1 MNKSQIPNPKV
12 QIPIVCV
19 LGFGIWVL
27 GFLVCATGA
36 FAQAR
41 DWPAE
46 QPPRPLPAHEVT
58 FPPYEI
64 RTLANGM
71 RVVAV
76 LHHEQPAVSIRL
88 LVGAGSAQDPQGKG
102 GVANL
107 TASLLDQGT
116 TTRTAQQIAD
126 QIDFIG
132 GDLGT
137 GAATDLSFV
146 NAIVMKDSFQTGM
159 DLIADLARNP
169 SFAPEEIARQKDQ
182 IQSSLRVNSGDPGY
196 IADVVF
202 DRLVYGFHPYGLP
215 GSGTEQTLGS
225 LTREDLQ
232 AFHRQYFV
240 PNNMILAIVG
250 DVTSDEAFAA
260 AQRAFGEWARAALP
274 AAMPVDLPQAA
285 RRIVIVDKPDAV
297 QTSIRV
303 GQLAIPRKHA
313 DYMTWDLA
321 VKILGGEGANRL
333 HQVLRSQYGLTYGA
347 EANAEARKDAGDFV
361 AETDTRT
368 DTTGQA
374 LRLMIDEFSRL
385 ARERVGQ
392 RELSDAQAYLA
403 GSFPLTI
410 ETPDQIA
417 TQVLNV
423 LFYDLPI
430 AEIGTFRER
439 VLAVTPDDI
448 QRVARQYVRPDRL
461 SIVLVG
467 NARAFV
473 SQLIEMGFGGYE
485 VISADQLDLMSP
497 NLKRE
502 RQPPTRRG
510 AIAEPSARRVAAN
523 SQLPTPN
530 FQANPNS
537 RQGAAWE
544 LGIGELGVAYTQG
557 QVNPRPAAPRVPS
570 APNVPSGPNAPGAAN
585 DANALVQRVV
595 QAKGG
600 LEALK
605 AIRTVVVDADMSVMT
620 LRGPTIIPTKTYVV
634 YPDKFRVDA
643 TFAGQ
648 QSVQAYNSGN
658 AWVKDPAGVSAA
670 PPAMRNDFAATV
682 RRDTFPLL
690 IAAAEGRLTVRQL
703 AEEGND
709 GATFRVLE
717 VSGQG
722 LEPVR
727 LYIDRDYRI
736 ARQTYTTPAPDGRAS
751 KAEES
756 FSDYR
761 KVNGIDVPFRASV
774 MRDGRQILERTLKT
788 VTFNTAVDPMLFE
801 QPLR

>member
-1 MNKSQIPNPKV
+1 MKKSQIPNPKLH
-12 QIPIVCV
+12 IPITFQISIAWV
-19 LGFGIWVL
+19 LGFGMWVL
-27 GFLVCATGA
+27 GFTAHA
-36 FAQAR
+36 AAQAR
-41 DWPAE
+41 DWPSE
-46 QPPRPLPAHEVT
+46 QPPRPLTAHEVT
-58 FPPYEI
+58 FPPYEV
-64 RTLANGM
+64 RTLGNGM

-88 LVGAGSAQDPQGKG
+88 LVGAGSAQDPKGKG

-107 TASLLDQGT
+107 MASLLDQGT
-116 TTRTAQQIAD
+116 TTRSAQQIAD

-132 GDLGT
+132 GDVGT

-146 NAIVMKDSFQTGM
+146 NAVVMKDSFQTGM
-159 DLIADLARNP
+159 DLLADIARNP
-169 SFAPEEIARQKDQ
+169 AFAPEEIARQKDQ
-182 IQSSLRVNSGDPGY
+182 ILSSLRVNADDPGY

-215 GSGTEQTLGS
+215 GTGTEDSLSS

-232 AFHRQYFV
+232 AFHRQYFI
-240 PNNMILAIVG
+240 PNNMILGIVG

-260 AQRAFGEWARAALP
+260 AERVFGSWPRGTVPPVAPIDPP
-274 AAMPVDLPQAA
+274 ASA
-285 RRIVIVDKPDAV
+285 RRIVIVDKPDSV

-303 GQLAIPRKHA
+303 GQLAIPRKHP
-313 DYMTWDLA
+313 DYMTWDVT

-374 LRLMIDEFSRL
+374 LRLMVDEFSRL
-385 ARERVGQ
+385 VRERVGQ
-392 RELSDAQAYLA
+392 RELADAQAYLA

-430 AEIGTFRER
+430 SEIGTFRER
-439 VLAVTPDDI
+439 VLSVTPEDI

-467 NARAFV
+467 NARAFA
-473 SQLIEMGFGGYE
+473 SQLLELGFGAYE
-485 VISADQLDLMSP
+485 VIPVDQLDLMAP
-497 NLKRE
+497 NFKRE
-502 RQPPTRRG
+502 RRAAPTLRRG
-510 AIAEPSARRVAAN
+510 S
-523 SQLPTPN
+523 
-530 FQANPNS
+530 
-537 RQGAAWE
+537 
-544 LGIGELGVAYTQG
+544 
-557 QVNPRPAAPRVPS
+557 VPS
-570 APNVPSGPNAPGAAN
+570 APAAQPVAFSMSSAFQNAPNAQNVPSVPNVPNGPN
-585 DANALVQRVV
+585 DLIQRIVA
-595 QAKGG
+595 AKGG
-600 LEALK
+600 LQALK
-605 AIRTVVVDADMSVMT
+605 SIRTVIVDADMTVNT

-648 QSVQAYNSGN
+648 QTIQAYNSGT
-658 AWVKDPAGVSAA
+658 AWVKDPAGVAAA

-690 IAAAEGRLTVRQL
+690 IAAAEGRLTVRQQ
-703 AEEGND
+703 AEEGSA
-709 GATFRVLE
+709 GAVLKVLE
-717 VSGQG
+717 ISGPG
-722 LEPVR
+722 LDPLR
-727 LYIDRDYRI
+727 LYVDRDYRI
-736 ARQTYTTPAPDGRAS
+736 VRQTYATPGPDGRS
-751 KAEES
+751 TRAEEL

-761 KVNGIDVPFRASV
+761 KVNGIDVPFKASV
-774 MRDGRQILERTLKT
+774 LRDGQKILDRTIKS
-788 VTFNTAVDPMLFE
+788 VTFNTAVDLMLFQ
-801 QPLR
+801 QPL

>member
-1 MNKSQIPNPKV
+1 MKEMRAF
-12 QIPIVCV
+12 V
-19 LGFGIWVL
+19 LRLGVWIF
-27 GFLVCATGA
+27 GFLICASGA
-36 FAQAR
+36 AAQAR
-41 DWPAE
+41 DWPSE
-46 QPPRPLPAHEVT
+46 QPPRPLAAHEVA

-64 RTLANGM
+64 QTLPNGM

-88 LVGAGSAQDPQGKG
+88 LVGAGSAQDPKGKG

-107 TASLLDQGT
+107 MASLLDQGT
-116 TTRTAQQIAD
+116 KTRTAQQIAD

-146 NAIVMKDSFQTGM
+146 NAVVMKDSFQTGM
-159 DLIADLARNP
+159 DLIADVARNP
-169 SFAPEEIARQKDQ
+169 AFAPEEIARQKDQ
-182 IQSSLRVNSGDPGY
+182 ILSSLRVNAADTGY

-215 GSGTEQTLGS
+215 GTGTEESLGS
-225 LTREDLQ
+225 LTRDDLQ
-232 AFHRQYFV
+232 AFHQQYFI

-260 AQRAFGEWARAALP
+260 AQRVFGGWPRGVLP
-274 AAMPVDLPQAA
+274 AVTRVEAPPPA
-285 RRIVIVDKPDAV
+285 RRIVIVDTPDAV

-313 DYMTWDLA
+313 DYMTWDLT

-333 HQVLRSQYGLTYGA
+333 HQVLRSEYGLTYGA
-347 EANAEARKDAGDFV
+347 EANTEARKDAGDFV

-374 LRLMIDEFSRL
+374 LRLMIAEFSRL
-385 ARERVGQ
+385 ARERVGE
-392 RELSDAQAYLA
+392 RELADAQAYLA

-430 AEIGTFRER
+430 SDIGSFRER

-473 SQLIEMGFGGYE
+473 SQMMEMGFGGYE
-485 VISADQLDLMSP
+485 VIAADQLDLMSP
-497 NLKRE
+497 SLKRE
-502 RQPPTRRG
+502 RAQPGQRRG
-510 AIAEPSARRVAAN
+510 AVGPGDHVAAPR
-523 SQLPTPN
+523 LP
-530 FQANPNS
+530 
-537 RQGAAWE
+537 
-544 LGIGELGVAYTQG
+544 AYTQS
-557 QVNPRPAAPRVPS
+557 QVNPRAAPD
-570 APNVPSGPNAPGAAN
+570 AAA
-585 DANALVQRVV
+585 DLIQRVV

-605 AIRTVVVDADMSVMT
+605 SIRTVVVDADMSVT
-620 LRGPTIIPTKTYVV
+620 TARGPTIIPTKTYVA

-648 QSVQAYNSGN
+648 QSIQAYNSGT

-670 PPAMRNDFAATV
+670 PAAMRNDFAATV
-682 RRDTFPLL
+682 KRDTFPLL
-690 IAAAEGRLTVRQL
+690 IAAAEGRLMLRL
-703 AEEGND
+703 LPDEGKD
-709 GATFRVLE
+709 GSVLKAVE
-717 VSGQG
+717 VSGNG

-736 ARQTYTTPAPDGRAS
+736 VRQTYTTPGPDGRPS
-751 KAEES
+751 QAEEL

-761 KVNGIDVPFRASV
+761 KANGIDVPFKASV
-774 MRDGRQILERTLKT
+774 LRNGQQILERTLKS
-788 VTFNTAVDPMLFE
+788 VTFNTAVDPTLFQ

>member
-1 MNKSQIPNPKV
+1 MKRV
-12 QIPIVCV
+12 LWV
-19 LGFGIWVL
+19 LGFGMWVL
-27 GFLVCATGA
+27 GFTARSA
-36 FAQAR
+36 DAQAR

-46 QPPRPLPAHEVT
+46 TAPRPLAAHEVA
-58 FPPYEI
+58 FPQYDVH
-64 RTLANGM
+64 TLDNGM

-88 LVGAGSAQDPQGKG
+88 LVGAGSAQDPKGKG

-107 TASLLDQGT
+107 MASVLDQGT
-116 TTRTAQQIAD
+116 TSRSAQEIAD

-137 GAATDLSFV
+137 GAAIDLSFV
-146 NAIVMKDSFQTGM
+146 NAVVMKDSFQTGM
-159 DLIADLARNP
+159 DLVADIARHPA
-169 SFAPEEIARQKDQ
+169 FAPEEITRQKDQ
-182 IQSSLRVNSGDPGY
+182 LLSSLRVNAADTGY

-215 GSGTEQTLGS
+215 GIGTEDSLTS
-225 LTREDLQ
+225 LTRADLQ
-232 AFHRQYFV
+232 AFHTQYFV

-250 DVTSDEAFAA
+250 DVTSEEAFAA
-260 AQRAFGEWARAALP
+260 AQRVFGDWARGTLP
-274 AAMPVDLPQAA
+274 PATPIDPPPSQ
-285 RRIVIVDKPDAV
+285 RRIIIVDKPDAV

-303 GQLAIPRKHA
+303 GQLAIPRKHP
-313 DYMTWDLA
+313 DYMTWDLT

-361 AETDTRT
+361 GETETRT

-430 AEIGTFRER
+430 SEIGTFRER

-448 QRVARQYVRPDRL
+448 QRVARQYIRPDRL

-473 SQLIEMGFGGYE
+473 SQMIEMGFGAYE
-485 VISADQLDLMSP
+485 VISADQLDLMAP
-497 NLKRE
+497 NLKRD
-502 RQPPTRRG
+502 RNQPSQRRG
-510 AIAEPSARRVAAN
+510 AFTGMPDTRAAYQNVNGQSAQNGSNVSNDGNDLIRRV
-523 SQLPTPN
+523 
-530 FQANPNS
+530 
-537 RQGAAWE
+537 
-544 LGIGELGVAYTQG
+544 VA
-557 QVNPRPAAPRVPS
+557 
-570 APNVPSGPNAPGAAN
+570 
-585 DANALVQRVV
+585 
-595 QAKGG
+595 AKGG
-600 LEALK
+600 LAALK
-605 AIRTVVVDADMSVMT
+605 NVRTVVVDADMSVMT
-620 LRGPTIIPTKTYVV
+620 VRGPTIIPTRTYVV
-634 YPDKFRVDA
+634 NPDKFRVDA

-648 QSVQAYNSGN
+648 QSIQAYDSGT

-670 PPAMRNDFAATV
+670 PAAMRNDFAATV
-682 RRDTFPLL
+682 KRDTFPML
-690 IAAAEGRLTVRQL
+690 IAAAEGQLTVKPL
-703 AEEGND
+703 PEEGRD
-709 GATFRVLE
+709 GAVVKVVE
-717 VSGQG
+717 VSGNG

-727 LYIDRDYRI
+727 LYIDKDYRI
-736 ARQTYTTPAPDGRAS
+736 VRQTYATPGPDGRS
-751 KAEES
+751 VQAEEQ

-761 KVNGIDVPFRASV
+761 KVDGIDVPYKATVLRN
-774 MRDGRQILERTLKT
+774 GQKILDRTLKS
-788 VTFNTAVDPMLFE
+788 VAFNTTVDPTLFT

>member
-1 MNKSQIPNPKV
+1 MKTLHGML
-12 QIPIVCV
+12 V
-19 LGFGIWVL
+19 LGFVL
-27 GFLVCATGA
+27 SASLAA
-36 FAQAR
+36 AQTR
-41 DWPAE
+41 DWPSE
-46 QPPRPLPAHEVT
+46 DPPGPLAAHEVT

-64 RTLANGM
+64 RSLSNGM

-88 LVGAGSAQDPQGKG
+88 LIRAGSAQDPKGKG

-107 TASLLDQGT
+107 VASLLDQGT
-116 TTRTAQQIAD
+116 TSRTAQEIAD

-146 NAIVMKDSFQTGM
+146 NAVVMKDSFAAAM
-159 DLIADLARNP
+159 DLVADIARHPA
-169 SFAPEEIARQKDQ
+169 FAPEEIARQKDQ
-182 IQSSLRVNSGDPGY
+182 ILSSLRVNEQDTGY
-196 IADVVF
+196 IADTVF

-215 GSGTEQTLGS
+215 NSGTEESLDS

-232 AFHRQYFV
+232 AFHDRYFV

-260 AQRAFGEWARAALP
+260 ADKVFGNWPRA
-274 AAMPVDLPQAA
+274 DLPPAVA
-285 RRIVIVDKPDAV
+285 LDPPPSERRVVIVDKPDAV

-303 GQLAIPRKHA
+303 GELAIPRKNP
-313 DYMTWDLA
+313 DYMTWDLT

-333 HQVLRSQYGLTYGA
+333 HQVLRAQYGLTYGA

-361 AETDTRT
+361 AETETRT

-374 LRLMIDEFSRL
+374 LRLMVDEFARL
-385 ARERVGQ
+385 ARERVGD

-423 LFYDLPI
+423 LFYDLPVS
-430 AEIGTFRER
+430 EIGSFRER
-439 VLAVTPDDI
+439 VLAVTADDI
-448 QRVARQYVRPDRL
+448 QRVARRYIRTDRL

-467 NARAFV
+467 NARAFA
-473 SQLIEMGFGGYE
+473 SQLIELGFPGYE
-485 VISADQLDLMSP
+485 VIPADQLDLMSP
-497 NLKRE
+497 SLKRE
-502 RQPPTRRG
+502 RNRAETGGSFKSIGPLAPARPVMAAYSQARATQSPT
-510 AIAEPSARRVAAN
+510 
-523 SQLPTPN
+523 
-530 FQANPNS
+530 
-537 RQGAAWE
+537 
-544 LGIGELGVAYTQG
+544 
-557 QVNPRPAAPRVPS
+557 
-570 APNVPSGPNAPGAAN
+570 NAPGALAAPN
-585 DANALVQRVV
+585 DLVKKIV

-605 AIRTVVVDADMSVMT
+605 SVRTVIVDADMSVNT
-620 LRGPTIIPTKTYVV
+620 VRGPTTIPTRTYVV

-643 TFAGQ
+643 NFAGQ
-648 QSVQAYNSGN
+648 QTVQAYNSGT
-658 AWVKDPAGVSAA
+658 AWVKDPAGVAAA

-682 RRDTFPLL
+682 KRDTFPLL
-690 IAAAEGRLTVRQL
+690 IAAAEGRLMLRTL
-703 AEEGND
+703 PEEVKAG
-709 GATFRVLE
+709 TPLTVLE
-717 VSGQG
+717 ISGNG

-736 ARQTYTTPAPDGRAS
+736 AKQTYVTPGPDGQPS
-751 KAEES
+751 QAEEQ

-761 KVNGIDVPFRASV
+761 KVNGIDVPFKATVLRN
-774 MRDGRQILERTLKT
+774 GQKILERTLKS
-788 VTFNTAVDPMLFE
+788 VMFNTTVDPNLFQ
-801 QPLR
+801 QPIR

>member
-1 MNKSQIPNPKV
+1 MRKRHLVSSGCHSHQWPVPT
-12 QIPIVCV
+12 IVLV
-19 LGFGIWVL
+19 VVAILLLGF
-27 GFLVCATGA
+27 AA
-36 FAQAR
+36 QAAAQAR
-41 DWPAE
+41 DWPSE
-46 QPPRPLPAHEVT
+46 TPPRPLTAHEVT

-64 RTLANGM
+64 RTLGNGL

-88 LVGAGSAQDPQGKG
+88 LVGAGSAQDPKGKG

-107 TASLLDQGT
+107 MASLLDQGT
-116 TTRTAQQIAD
+116 TTRSAQQIAD

-159 DLIADLARNP
+159 DLLADVARNP
-169 SFAPEEIARQKDQ
+169 AFAAEEIERQKDQ
-182 IQSSLRVNSGDPGY
+182 ILSSIRVNADDPGY

-215 GSGTEQTLGS
+215 GTGTEDSLSS
-225 LTREDLQ
+225 LTRDDLQ

-240 PNNMILAIVG
+240 PNNMVLAIVG
-250 DVTSDEAFAA
+250 DVTNDEAFAA
-260 AQRAFGEWARAALP
+260 AERVFGGWPRGTLP
-274 AAMPVDLPQAA
+274 AAAPVDPPAPA
-285 RRIVIVDKPDAV
+285 RRIVIIDKPDAV

-303 GQLAIPRKHA
+303 GQLAIPRKHP

-347 EANAEARKDAGDFV
+347 EANAESRKDAGDFV

-368 DTTGQA
+368 DMTGQA
-374 LRLMIDEFSRL
+374 LRLMVDEFSRL
-385 ARERVGQ
+385 VRERVGQ
-392 RELSDAQAYLA
+392 RELADAQAYLA

-430 AEIGTFRER
+430 SEIGTFRER
-439 VLAVTPDDI
+439 VLAVTPEDI

-467 NARAFV
+467 NARAFA
-473 SQLIEMGFGGYE
+473 SQLVELGFGAYE
-485 VISADQLDLMSP
+485 VIPVDQLDLMAP
-497 NLKRE
+497 NFKRE
-502 RQPPTRRG
+502 R
-510 AIAEPSARRVAAN
+510 RRV
-523 SQLPTPN
+523 SFEP
-530 FQANPNS
+530 FGSFGSS
-537 RQGAAWE
+537 RFGSFSFSPQS
-544 LGIGELGVAYTQG
+544 AYQSVSTLSAS
-557 QVNPRPAAPRVPS
+557 N
-570 APNVPSGPNAPGAAN
+570 APNVQNVPNAPN
-585 DANALVQRVV
+585 DLIQRIVT
-595 QAKGG
+595 AKGG
-600 LEALK
+600 LQTLK
-605 AIRTVVVDADMSVMT
+605 SIRTVVVDADMMVT
-620 LRGPTIIPTKTYVV
+620 TVRGPTIIPTKTYVV

-643 TFAGQ
+643 TFGGQ
-648 QSVQAYNSGN
+648 QTVQAYNSGT
-658 AWVKDPAGVSAA
+658 AWVRDPSGVAAA

-690 IAAAEGRLTVRQL
+690 IAAAEGKLTIRQQPD
-703 AEEGND
+703 EGSG
-709 GATFRVLE
+709 GAVLKVVE
-717 VSGQG
+717 VSGPG
-722 LEPVR
+722 LDPMR

-736 ARQTYTTPAPDGRAS
+736 VRQTYTTPGPDG
-751 KAEES
+751 KPTNAEES

-761 KVNGIDVPFRASV
+761 KVNGIDVPFKASV
-774 MRDGRQILERTLKT
+774 LRDGQKILDRTIKS
-788 VTFNTAVDPMLFE
+788 VTFNTAVDLMLFQ
-801 QPLR
+801 QPL

>member
-1 MNKSQIPNPKV
+1 MKA
-12 QIPIVCV
+12 VCV
-19 LGFGIWVL
+19 FGFAIWVL
-27 GFLVCATGA
+27 GFAA
-36 FAQAR
+36 QAAAQAR
-41 DWPAE
+41 DWPSE
-46 QPPRPLPAHEVT
+46 QPPRPLAAHDVT

-64 RTLANGM
+64 RTLGNGM

-88 LVGAGSAQDPQGKG
+88 LVGAGSAQDPKGKG
-102 GVANL
+102 GAANL
-107 TASLLDQGT
+107 MASLLDQGT
-116 TTRTAQQIAD
+116 TTRSAQQIAD

-132 GDLGT
+132 GDVGT

-159 DLIADLARNP
+159 DLIADIARNP
-169 SFAPEEIARQKDQ
+169 AFAPEEIARQKDQ
-182 IQSSLRVNSGDPGY
+182 ILSSIRVNADDPGY

-215 GSGTEQTLGS
+215 GTGTEDSLSS

-232 AFHRQYFV
+232 AFHRQYFI
-240 PNNMILAIVG
+240 PNNMVLGIVG

-260 AQRAFGEWARAALP
+260 AERVFGSWPRGTLP
-274 AAMPVDLPQAA
+274 PVTSIDPPAPA

-303 GQLAIPRKHA
+303 GQLAIPRKHS
-313 DYMTWDLA
+313 DYLTWDVT

-347 EANAEARKDAGDFV
+347 EANTEARKDAGDFV

-374 LRLMIDEFSRL
+374 LRLMVDEFSRL
-385 ARERVGQ
+385 VRERVGQ
-392 RELSDAQAYLA
+392 RELADAQAYLA

-423 LFYDLPI
+423 LFYDLPV
-430 AEIGTFRER
+430 AEIGSFRER
-439 VLAVTPDDI
+439 VLAVTPEDI

-467 NARAFV
+467 NARAFA
-473 SQLIEMGFGGYE
+473 SQLLELGFGAYE
-485 VISADQLDLMSP
+485 VIPVDQLDLMAPNFKRDRRTSP
-497 NLKRE
+497 TL
-502 RQPPTRRG
+502 RRG
-510 AIAEPSARRVAAN
+510 SVTPPRAQPVAFSRSSAFQNAQNV
-523 SQLPTPN
+523 PN
-530 FQANPNS
+530 
-537 RQGAAWE
+537 
-544 LGIGELGVAYTQG
+544 
-557 QVNPRPAAPRVPS
+557 
-570 APNVPSGPNAPGAAN
+570 APNVPNVPNGPNDLIGRIVA
-585 DANALVQRVV
+585 
-595 QAKGG
+595 AKGG
-600 LEALK
+600 LAVLK
-605 AIRTVVVDADMSVMT
+605 SIRTVVVDADMTVNT

-643 TFAGQ
+643 TFGGQ
-648 QSVQAYNSGN
+648 QTIQAYNSGT
-658 AWVKDPAGVSAA
+658 AWVKDPAGIAAA

-690 IAAAEGRLTVRQL
+690 IAAAEGRLTVRPQP
-703 AEEGND
+703 EEGSG
-709 GATFRVLE
+709 GAILKVLE
-717 VSGQG
+717 VSGPG
-722 LEPVR
+722 LDPLR

-736 ARQTYTTPAPDGRAS
+736 VRQTYTTPGPDGRATR
-751 KAEES
+751 AEEL

-774 MRDGRQILERTLKT
+774 LRDGQKILDRTIKS
-788 VTFNTAVDPMLFE
+788 VTFNTAVDLMLFQ
-801 QPLR
+801 QPL

>member
-1 MNKSQIPNPKV
+1 MKFQAAKSRLQV
-12 QIPIVCV
+12 PIVCL
-19 LGFGIWVL
+19 LGLGIWVF
-27 GFLVCATGA
+27 GFSGQAR
-36 FAQAR
+36 AQAR

-46 QPPRPLPAHEVT
+46 QAPRPLAAHEVS

-64 RTLANGM
+64 RTLGNGM

-88 LVGAGSAQDPQGKG
+88 LVGAGSAQDSKGKS

-107 TASLLDQGT
+107 MALLLDQGT
-116 TTRTAQQIAD
+116 TTRSAKDIAD

-159 DLIADLARNP
+159 DLVADVAHNP
-169 SFAPEEIARQKDQ
+169 AFAPEEIARQKDQ
-182 IQSSLRVNSGDPGY
+182 VLSSLRVNAGDTGY
-196 IADVVF
+196 IADTVF

-215 GSGTEQTLGS
+215 GVGTEDSLES
-225 LTREDLQ
+225 LTRDDLV
-232 AFHRQYFV
+232 AFHHQYFI
-240 PNNMILAIVG
+240 PNNMVLAIVG
-250 DVTSDEAFAA
+250 DITSDEAFAA
-260 AQRAFGEWARAALP
+260 AERVFGAWARGTLP
-274 AAMPVDLPQAA
+274 PATAVDPPAPA

-303 GQLAIPRKHA
+303 GQIAIPRKHP
-313 DYMTWDLA
+313 DYMAWDLA
-321 VKILGGEGANRL
+321 MKILGGEGANRL

-347 EANAEARKDAGDFV
+347 EANSEARKEGGDFV
-361 AETDTRT
+361 AETETRT

-374 LRLMIDEFSRL
+374 LRLMIDEVSRL
-385 ARERVGQ
+385 VRERVGE
-392 RELSDAQAYLA
+392 RELADAQAYLA

-430 AEIGTFRER
+430 SEIGTFRER
-439 VLAVTPDDI
+439 VLAVNPDDI
-448 QRVARQYVRPDRL
+448 QRVARQYVKPDRL

-473 SQLIEMGFGGYE
+473 SQLIEMGFNGYE
-485 VISADQLDLMSP
+485 VISANQLDVMSP
-497 NLKRE
+497 SLKRE
-502 RQPPTRRG
+502 RPQPAQRRG
-510 AIAEPSARRVAAN
+510 AFEPFGSFEPFGRSRVAY
-523 SQLPTPN
+523 
-530 FQANPNS
+530 
-537 RQGAAWE
+537 
-544 LGIGELGVAYTQG
+544 GESSATQNA
-557 QVNPRPAAPRVPS
+557 QNQ
-570 APNVPSGPNAPGAAN
+570 NVPNGSNVSNDPNDPN
-585 DANALVQRVV
+585 DVIRRLV

-605 AIRTVVVDADMSVMT
+605 AIRTVVVDADMSVNT
-620 LRGPTIIPTKTYVV
+620 VRGPTIIPTKTYVV

-648 QSVQAYNSGN
+648 QSIQAYNSGA

-670 PPAMRNDFAATV
+670 PPAMRDDFAATV

-690 IAAAEGRLTVRQL
+690 IAAAEGRLMVRL
-703 AEEGND
+703 VADEAKD
-709 GATFRVLE
+709 PTLKVVE
-717 VSGQG
+717 VSGNG
-722 LEPVR
+722 LSAVR
-727 LYIDRDYRI
+727 LYLDRDYRI
-736 ARQTYTTPAPDGRAS
+736 VRQTYSTPGPDGRPAQ
-751 KAEES
+751 AEEL

-761 KVNGIDVPFRASV
+761 KVSGIDVPFKATVLRN
-774 MRDGRQILERTLKT
+774 GQQILERTLKS
-788 VTFNTAVDPMLFE
+788 VTFNTTIDPMLFQ

>member
-1 MNKSQIPNPKV
+1 MTKSHIPNPRLE
-12 QIPIVCV
+12 IPIVCV

-27 GFLVCATGA
+27 GFTAHA
-36 FAQAR
+36 AAQAR
-41 DWPAE
+41 DWPSE
-46 QPPRPLPAHEVT
+46 PPPGPLAAHEVT

-64 RTLANGM
+64 RSLANGM

-88 LVGAGSAQDPQGKG
+88 LVGAGSAHDPKGKG

-107 TASLLDQGT
+107 MASLLDQGT
-116 TTRTAQQIAD
+116 TTRSAQEIAD

-159 DLIADLARNP
+159 DLIADIARNP
-169 SFAPEEIARQKDQ
+169 AFAPEEIARQKDQ
-182 IQSSLRVNSGDPGY
+182 ILSSIRVNADDPGY

-215 GSGTEQTLGS
+215 GTGTEDSLSS

-232 AFHRQYFV
+232 EFHRQYFI
-240 PNNMILAIVG
+240 PNNTILAIVG

-260 AQRAFGEWARAALP
+260 ADRVFGNWPRGTLP
-274 AAMPVDLPQAA
+274 AATPVELPSAA

-303 GQLAIPRKHA
+303 GQLAIPRKHP
-313 DYMTWDLA
+313 DYMTWDLT

-361 AETDTRT
+361 AQTDTRT

-374 LRLMIDEFSRL
+374 LRLMVDEFSRL
-385 ARERVGQ
+385 VRERVGQ
-392 RELSDAQAYLA
+392 RELTDAQAYLA

-430 AEIGTFRER
+430 SEIGSFRER
-439 VLAVTPDDI
+439 VLAVTPEDI

-461 SIVLVG
+461 SMVLVG
-467 NARAFV
+467 NARAFA
-473 SQLIEMGFGGYE
+473 SQLIELGFGAYE
-485 VISADQLDLMSP
+485 VIPVDQLDLMAP
-497 NLKRE
+497 NLKRD
-502 RQPPTRRG
+502 RRPAPAPRRG
-510 AIAEPSARRVAAN
+510 SIAPDLRPAQTAYSPTSAIQNTSN
-523 SQLPTPN
+523 GQNTPN
-530 FQANPNS
+530 VSN
-537 RQGAAWE
+537 
-544 LGIGELGVAYTQG
+544 
-557 QVNPRPAAPRVPS
+557 
-570 APNVPSGPNAPGAAN
+570 GPNGSN
-585 DANALVQRVV
+585 DVLQRVIA
-595 QAKGG
+595 AKGG

-605 AIRTVVVDADMSVMT
+605 SIRTVVVDADMTVST
-620 LRGPTIIPTKTYVV
+620 ARGPTIIPTKTYVV

-648 QSVQAYNSGN
+648 QTTQAYNSGT

-690 IAAAEGRLTVRQL
+690 IAAAEGKVSVRQIP
-703 AEEGND
+703 EEGSG
-709 GATFRVLE
+709 GAVLKVLE
-717 VSGQG
+717 ISGSG

-727 LYIDRDYRI
+727 LYVDRDYRI
-736 ARQTYTTPAPDGRAS
+736 VRQTYTTPGPDGRPAR
-751 KAEES
+751 AEEQ

-761 KVNGIDVPFRASV
+761 KVNGIDVPFKASV
-774 MRDGRQILERTLKT
+774 LRDGQKILDRTIKS
-788 VTFNTAVDPMLFE
+788 VTFNTAVDLALFQ
-801 QPLR
+801 QPL

>member
-1 MNKSQIPNPKV
+1 MRKSQGPNPRRH
-12 QIPIVCV
+12 IPIICV

-27 GFLVCATGA
+27 GFSAQARG
-36 FAQAR
+36 QAR
-41 DWPAE
+41 DWPSE
-46 QPPRPLPAHEVT
+46 PQPRPLAAHAIE

-64 RTLANGM
+64 RPLANGM

-88 LVGAGSAQDPQGKG
+88 LVGAGSAQDPKGKG

-116 TTRTAQQIAD
+116 TTRNAQQIAD

-146 NAIVMKDSFQTGM
+146 NVIVMKDSFQTGM
-159 DLIADLARNP
+159 DLVADVARNP
-169 SFAPEEIARQKDQ
+169 AFAPDEIARQKDQ
-182 IQSSLRVNSGDPGY
+182 ILSSLRVNADDTGY

-215 GSGTEQTLGS
+215 GSGTEESVGA
-225 LTREDLQ
+225 LTRDDVQ

-260 AQRAFGEWARAALP
+260 AQRVFGDWPRTSLP
-274 AAMPVDLPQAA
+274 AAAPVDPPPPA
-285 RRIVIVDKPDAV
+285 RRIVIIDKPDAV
-297 QTSIRV
+297 QTTIRV
-303 GQLAIPRKHA
+303 GQLAIARKHP
-313 DYMTWDLA
+313 DYMAWDLA

-361 AETDTRT
+361 GETDTRT
-368 DTTGQA
+368 DTTAQA

-385 ARERVGQ
+385 PRERVGE
-392 RELSDAQAYLA
+392 RELADAQAYLA

-423 LFYDLPI
+423 LFFDLPI
-430 AEIGTFRER
+430 AEIGSFRER

-448 QRVARQYVRPDRL
+448 QRIARQYVRPDRL

-467 NARAFV
+467 NARAFA
-473 SQLIEMGFGGYE
+473 SQLVEMGFGGYE
-485 VISADQLDLMSP
+485 VIPVDQLDLMSP
-497 NLKRE
+497 TLKRE
-502 RQPPTRRG
+502 RRR
-510 AIAEPSARRVAAN
+510 ASEPVEPFGSFGSFRSAQR
-523 SQLPTPN
+523 
-530 FQANPNS
+530 
-537 RQGAAWE
+537 
-544 LGIGELGVAYTQG
+544 IAYTES
-557 QVNPRPAAPRVPS
+557 QVNPRPAAPTQ
-570 APNVPSGPNAPGAAN
+570 SGPNAPN
-585 DANALVQRVV
+585 DSNDLLRRIV

-600 LEALK
+600 LDALK

-620 LRGPTIIPTKTYVV
+620 ARGPTIIPTKTYVV

-643 TFAGQ
+643 TFAAQ
-648 QSVQAYNSGN
+648 QSVQAYNSGT

-703 AEEGND
+703 PEEGAS
-709 GATFRVLE
+709 GLVLKVIE
-717 VSGQG
+717 VRGEG

-736 ARQTYTTPAPDGRAS
+736 VRQTYTTPGPDGRPS
-751 KAEES
+751 QAEET

-761 KVNGIDVPFRASV
+761 KVNGIDVPFKASV
-774 MRDGRQILERTLKT
+774 SRDGRKILDRTLKG
-788 VTFNTAVDPMLFE
+788 VTFNTAIDLMLFQ
-801 QPLR
+801 QPL

>member
-1 MNKSQIPNPKV
+1 MRA
-12 QIPIVCV
+12 
-19 LGFGIWVL
+19 LGVGSWVL
-27 GFLVCATGA
+27 GFLACATGA

-41 DWPAE
+41 DWPSE

-64 RTLANGM
+64 RTLGNGM

-88 LVGAGSAQDPQGKG
+88 LVGAGSAQDPKGKG

-107 TASLLDQGT
+107 MASLLDQGT

-159 DLIADLARNP
+159 DLVADIARNP

-182 IQSSLRVNSGDPGY
+182 ILSSLRVNSDDPGY

-215 GSGTEQTLGS
+215 GSGTEESLDS

-260 AQRAFGEWARAALP
+260 AQRVFGGWARAELP
-274 AAMPVDLPQAA
+274 ALTSTDLPQSA
-285 RRIVIVDKPDAV
+285 RRVVIVDKPDTV

-347 EANAEARKDAGDFV
+347 EANTEARKDAGDFV

-368 DTTGQA
+368 ETTGQA

-430 AEIGTFRER
+430 SDIGTFRER

-461 SIVLVG
+461 AIVLVG
-467 NARAFV
+467 NARAFA

-485 VISADQLDLMSP
+485 VISLDQLDLMSP

-502 RQPPTRRG
+502 RQPQPTRRG
-510 AIAEPSARRVAAN
+510 AVAPGGPPTSSSPIAPAR
-523 SQLPTPN
+523 
-530 FQANPNS
+530 
-537 RQGAAWE
+537 
-544 LGIGELGVAYTQG
+544 VAYTQG
-557 QVNPRPAAPRVPS
+557 QVNPAAAAPNPPG
-570 APNVPSGPNAPGAAN
+570 AQPAPGAPTAAGAPRTSGVAN
-585 DANALVQRVV
+585 DLVQRVV

-620 LRGPTIIPTKTYVV
+620 ARGPTIIPTKTYVV

-648 QSVQAYNSGN
+648 QSVQAYNAGT
-658 AWVKDPAGVSAA
+658 AWVRDPAGVSAA

-690 IAAAEGRLTVRQL
+690 IAAAEGKVTVRQL
-703 AEEGND
+703 AEEGSS

-722 LEPVR
+722 LDPVR
-727 LYIDRDYRI
+727 LYVDRDYRV
-736 ARQTYTTPAPDGRAS
+736 ARQSYATPGPDGRPS
-751 KAEES
+751 QAEEVY
-756 FSDYR
+756 SDYR
-761 KVNGIDVPFRASV
+761 KVNGIDVPFKAV
-774 MRDGRQILERTLKT
+774 VLRDGRQILERTLKT
-788 VTFNTAVDPMLFE
+788 VTFNTAVDPMLFQ